1 MVSDAFGGTLSN
13 WTFIN
18 DTSWA
23 TSGGLLT
30 VSGVSAQIGAM
41 YWSANSF
48 NADQSSQITAKN
60 NSLYFGVGARLKD
73 HGAGT
78 VDGYGWFNNGSV
90 QAITNGS
97 GSVIASIGGIPTNG

>member
-1 MVSDAFGGTLSN
+1 MAVSDNFAGTLSN

-30 VSGVSAQIGAM
+30 VSGVASQIGAM
-41 YWSANSF
+41 YWSNVGF
-48 NADQSSQITAKN
+48 NKDQSSAITAKN
-60 NSLYFGVGARLKD
+60 TSLYFGLGGRLKD

-78 VDGYGWFNNGSV
+78 VDGYGYFNNGSV
-90 QAITNGS
+90 QVITNGS
-97 GSVIASIGGIPTNG
+97 GSTLFSTSGINTN